1 MMNQEKTEL
10 IKDMLKK
17 FTDDFSSVDVEFIA
31 DLDYPHTIEIIT
43 ACVDEEDNISTRT
56 VDDLE
61 DLVELFKKFPVG
73 IDYTV
78 KIPSLTG
85 VMTLKSRSGE

>member
-1 MMNQEKTEL
+1 MMNQEKNEL

-43 ACVDEEDNISTRT
+43 TCVDEEDNISTRT

-78 KIPSLTG
+78 KIPSHTG